1 MPTDTAMASQECNC
15 LALRQAARHV
25 TQFYDQ
31 CLAPAGLRTTQLSI
45 LAKLK
50 RLGPLTINALAPELV
65 MDRTTLGRT
74 MLPLERDGLISIEDG
89 TLDRRSKE
97 LRLTKAGAERL
108 RVARKLW
115 GEAQTQFEAA
125 FGADR
130 ASALRGELRAVASS
144 HLGVAPEAGK
154 KTHSRKSARPPDH
167 RQRPPQ

>member
-1 MPTDTAMASQECNC
+1 MPSYTTTPSPECNC

-31 CLAPAGLRTTQLSI
+31 CLAPASLRTTQLSI

-50 RLGPLTINALAPELV
+50 RLGPLTINALARELV

-97 LRLTKAGAERL
+97 LKLTKAGVERL
-108 RVARKLW
+108 RVARRLW
-115 GEAQTQFEAA
+115 SAAQIQFEAG
-125 FGADR
+125 FGGER
-130 ASALRGELRAVASS
+130 ASTLRNELRALASS
-144 HLGVAPEAGK
+144 DLGVAPAAGN
-154 KTHSRKSARPPDH
+154 KTHGRKSARATH
-167 RQRPPQ
+167 YRP